1 MMHYELILLAAGQG
15 KRMQASKNKIL
26 LSLLGR
32 PVIAYAI
39 DVFLADPACQHII
52 LVIQKDE
59 KELIEHLIKKYFKR
73 AKTKISIVVGG
84 KERQDS
90 VYNGLLAI
98 DKKES
103 FVFVHDGARPFVT
116 RTLLKQLYRTVSEKK
131 AAILGVPVK
140 DTIKKIVDGKVEQ
153 TVPREYLWQIQ
164 TPQAFVAEEL
174 QYVHECAYQDHYIGT
189 DDASLMEKYG
199 NRTIEIVLGSYENIK
214 LTTPDDMIIGEA
226 IAKQRKSNLGGIK

>member
-1 MMHYELILLAAGQG
+1 MHYELILLAAGQG

-26 LSLLGR
+26 LSLMGK

-59 KELIEHLIKKYFKR
+59 EDAMQRLLKKYFKR
-73 AKTKISIVVGG
+73 PSKKISIVIGG
-84 KERQDS
+84 DERQDS
-90 VYNGLLAI
+90 VYNGLLAVS
-98 DKKES
+98 KKDG

-116 RTLLKQLYRTVSEKK
+116 RSLLKQLYRSVTEQK

-140 DTIKKIVDGKVEQ
+140 DTIKKVIDGKVEH
-153 TVPREYLWQIQ
+153 TVPRECLWQIQ

-174 QYVHECAYQDHYIGT
+174 IHVHERAREEQYFGT

-199 NRTIEIVLGSYENIK
+199 ERTIQIVLGSYENIK

-226 IAKQRKSNLGGIK
+226 IAKQRKK

>member
-59 KELIEHLIKKYFKR
+59 KELIEQLIKKYFKR

>member
-1 MMHYELILLAAGQG
+1 MHYELILLAAGQG

-26 LSLLGR
+26 LSLMGK

-59 KELIEHLIKKYFKR
+59 EDAMKRLLKKYFKR
-73 AKTKISIVVGG
+73 PSKKISIVIGG
-84 KERQDS
+84 DERQDS
-90 VYNGLLAI
+90 VYNGLLAVS
-98 DKKES
+98 KKDG

-116 RTLLKQLYRTVSEKK
+116 RSLLKQLYRSVTEQK

-140 DTIKKIVDGKVEQ
+140 DTIKKVIDGKVEH
-153 TVPREYLWQIQ
+153 TVPRECLWQIQ

-174 QYVHECAYQDHYIGT
+174 IHVHERAREEQYFGT

-199 NRTIEIVLGSYENIK
+199 ERTIQIVLGSYENIK

-226 IAKQRKSNLGGIK
+226 IAKQRKK

>member
-1 MMHYELILLAAGQG
+1 MHYELILLAAGQG

-26 LSLLGR
+26 LSLMGK

-59 KELIEHLIKKYFKR
+59 EDAMQRLLKKNFKR
-73 AKTKISIVVGG
+73 PSKKISIVIGG
-84 KERQDS
+84 DERQDS
-90 VYNGLLAI
+90 VYNGLLAVS
-98 DKKES
+98 KKDG

-116 RTLLKQLYRTVSEKK
+116 RSLLKQLYRSVTEQK

-140 DTIKKIVDGKVEQ
+140 DTIKKVIDGKVEH
-153 TVPREYLWQIQ
+153 TVPRECLWQIQ

-174 QYVHECAYQDHYIGT
+174 IRVHERAREEQYFGT

-199 NRTIEIVLGSYENIK
+199 ERTIQIVLGSYENIK

-226 IAKQRKSNLGGIK
+226 IAKQRKK